1 MTEIKAGARD
11 QDAITFG
18 LIVKRL
24 RMQRGWTIQQL
35 SRATGMNRV
44 HLGVIERGGNV
55 PSLRSFIALST
66 ALGADPL
73 EVLREILQI
82 REQFRKRA

>member
-1 MTEIKAGARD
+1 MTEMKAGSRD
-11 QDAITFG
+11 QDAISFG

-35 SRATGMNRV
+35 ARAVGMNRV
-44 HLGVIERGGNV
+44 HLGVIERGGNA
-55 PSLRSFIALST
+55 PSLRSFISLSH

-73 EVLREILQI
+73 EVLREILQT
-82 REQFRKRA
+82 REQFRKRG